1 MSWTLR
7 VCHLQRD
14 HIIQTLVRPPIAHVH
29 LYSLR
34 NVLHS
39 FLPVLVFVTPGG
51 MTLLSLAMFPLHP
64 CLAKM
69 VTQYVHQLLLVLL
82 QTMHT

>member
-1 MSWTLR
+1 MGLSY
-7 VCHLQRD
+7 LQR
-14 HIIQTLVRPPIAHVH
+14 HHSIQTLVRLPIVHTH

-39 FLPVLVFVTPGG
+39 FLHVLVFVTSGG
-51 MTLLSLAMFPLHP
+51 VALLSLAMFALYP

-69 VTQYVHQLLLVLL
+69 VI
-82 QTMHT
+82 